1 MQSRFG
7 LNPLFPYCIPFAF
20 CLLPFAS
27 CLLPFAFCLL
37 PLASCLLPFASC
49 LLPLALA
56 RSAITASTHDC
67 SEYSYFTRFTS
78 N

>member
-1 MQSRFG
+1 MRS
-7 LNPLFPYCIPFAF
+7 LLDAVALWVKPPVPLLHAF
-20 CLLPFAS
+20 

-37 PLASCLLPFASC
+37 PFAFC
-49 LLPLALA
+49 LA

-67 SEYSYFTRFTS
+67 PEYSYFTRITC